1 MCGGIAL
8 SMKQH
13 LYCGFPLEGVDFEQR
28 YRYRADLSYLL
39 RVMAGMDGKFGMFTT
54 KPAQGDDLKVKRII
68 RVDIAKNRTDFT
80 PLNNDTMGR
89 YESGISGEGTLDFK
103 VTLEYTYL
111 DSNYNRVPMKKD
123 SYLVRSQL
131 EDGFLTL
138 GVKHDKGPGLTG
150 SQSIADTIVVELE
163 RNSGGA

>member
-1 MCGGIAL
+1 
-8 SMKQH
+8 MKQH
-13 LYCGFPLEGVDFEQR
+13 LYCGFPQEGVDFEQR
-28 YRYRADLSYLL
+28 YRYRADLPYLL

-54 KPAQGDDLKVKRII
+54 KQAQKGEDLKVKRII
-68 RVDIAKNRTDFT
+68 KVDIAKNRTDFA
-80 PLNNDTMGR
+80 PLNTGTMER
-89 YESGISGEGTLDFK
+89 YESGISSDGTLDFK

-131 EDGFLTL
+131 DNGFLTL
-138 GVKHDKGPGLTG
+138 GVKHDNGPGLTG

-163 RNSGGA
+163 RNSGGT